1 MEYMKYLD
9 KLTGI
14 HNELYLTEHYS
25 EYIRNHN
32 NSKLIMIDFEKFKS
46 INDTYGHNIGDKY
59 LILFAKL
66 LETHFPS
73 SIVTRLHGDEYCI
86 VTGFPD
92 ELIQDRFK
100 IIDAEI
106 KEAVR
111 KRQIP
116 REFGYNAGSTF
127 ASTDLHESKEQA
139 DAMMYAS
146 KKEGKRYKNF
156 SFEVWINKQD
166 QKEFLTEM
174 DKNLQE
180 KSFTYSG
187 RYLYNKN
194 ANETDLFHISTKN
207 ANGHSIFFGD
217 NYEVLRND
225 SKLLDF
231 DKENV
236 RYLLPRLLELDGR
249 YLLSIDYKTIL
260 SSDYLIKYL
269 EYLKESLLLDY
280 NNIILTINLS
290 GLEPTKYQ
298 ELISR
303 INFLKQLGFKIC
315 LDKYSNITGDI
326 LFESIDADYVRFDD
340 KYWKKAITDKKT
352 EHVIRRK
359 VEMFESFNNTNSIFG
374 LVENKTERDFIESLQ
389 GNILVSGNIYSKEKQ
404 LVLK

>member
-1 MEYMKYLD
+1 MEYIKYLD

-14 HNELYLTEHYS
+14 HNELFLCDNYS
-25 EYIRNHN
+25 DYITNHE

-46 INDTYGHNIGDKY
+46 INDTFGHNIGDQY

-66 LETHFPS
+66 LETNFPS

-86 VTGFPD
+86 VTGFPE
-92 ELIQDRFK
+92 ELIQDRFR
-100 IIDAEI
+100 IIDMEI

-116 REFGYNAGSTF
+116 RAFGYNAGSTF
-127 ASTDLHESKEQA
+127 ASTDLQETKEQA

-146 KKEGKRYKNF
+146 KKEGKRYKSF

-166 QKEFLTEM
+166 QKEFLTSMEE
-174 DKNLQE
+174 NLKE
-180 KSFTYSG
+180 KSFSYSG

-194 ANETDLFHISTKN
+194 GNETDIFHISTKSET
-207 ANGHSIFFGD
+207 GHSIFFGD
-217 NYEVLRND
+217 NYEILRND
-225 SKLLDF
+225 SKMLDF
-231 DKENV
+231 DKANI
-236 RYLLPRLLELDGR
+236 RYLLPRLIELDGR

-269 EYLKESLLLDY
+269 EYLKVSLLLDY
-280 NNIILTINLS
+280 NNIILTVNLQ

-303 INFLKQLGFKIC
+303 MKVLKELGFKIC
-315 LDKYSNITGDI
+315 LDKYSNTTGDI
-326 LFESIDADYVRFDD
+326 LFESLDADYIRFDD
-340 KYWKKAITDKKT
+340 KYWKKALNDKKI
-352 EHVIRRK
+352 EHVIRSK
-359 VEMFESFNNTNSIFG
+359 VEMFQSFDNTNSIFG
-374 LVENKTERDFIESLQ
+374 LVETPEQKKFIETLP
-389 GNILVSGNIYSKEKQ
+389 GNTLSSGNIYSKEKQ